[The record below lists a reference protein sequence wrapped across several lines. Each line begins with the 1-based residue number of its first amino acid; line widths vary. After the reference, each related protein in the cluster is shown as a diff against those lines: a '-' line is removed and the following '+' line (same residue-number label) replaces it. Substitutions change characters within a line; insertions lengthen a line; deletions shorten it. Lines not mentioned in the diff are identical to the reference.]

1 MIEQPSAG
9 PRPSRRGSAFR
20 HVRTFGR
27 AREGNVALWF
37 ALMLLPLLLAVG
49 AAIDYARAAT
59 LRAKLQ
65 QATDAAILAVAP
77 LAAKKSDAELE
88 TLAES
93 YLRSAMKEALDT
105 MGGRDAHVD
114 SIVVT
119 SNRGDVTITS
129 SAVYDPVF
137 INLGALNQQPMT
149 LGTLSR
155 SLASDVNYEIALVID
170 NSGSMGNKAG
180 SGWSAPTKMA
190 ATKTAALSL
199 VDAMFS
205 TTSGASRTRISL
217 VPFNLSVEVGTE
229 YARYPWTDTEGKSII
244 HWDSITFEKPDT
256 PPHIV
261 SQYWPP
267 KSRFDLFDELKRG
280 NSSYGW
286 GGCFEMRPG
295 DWGVTDLPPT
305 TADYDSYF
313 VPQFAPDEPDANDG
327 DDYVFGSGRRKTTWR
342 YPNSY
347 LNDNSNSAC
356 SDNQSDADQY
366 VKAQTKLCK
375 YKYKQKFTTPQ
386 LDDGGPNYM
395 CNVQPLTRLTSD
407 KDAIETK
414 IKQMVAS
421 GTTNLVE
428 GFMWGW
434 RTISPYAPFTDG
446 QPYETRNNRKVII
459 FMTDGMNVWSTAKQV
474 NGDGRD
480 NHNKS
485 QYSPF
490 GYYISERLKTADD
503 EQISSATEAAEA
515 MDAKTLEACTNAKA
529 AGILVYT
536 VGFDTGSDITE
547 QGRALLRNCA
557 STDPTGTQK
566 LAYIATNSGDIIK
579 VFNDIAHQLGALR
592 LAQ

>member
-9 PRPSRRGSAFR
+9 PRLSRRGSAFCR
-20 HVRTFGR
+20 IRTFGR
-27 AREGNVALWF
+27 SRDGNIALWF

-77 LAAKKSDAELE
+77 LAGQKTDAELKA
-88 TLAES
+88 LAES
-93 YLRSAMKEALDT
+93 YLRSAMKEPLDT

-119 SNRGDVTITS
+119 SDRGDVTITS

-137 INLGALNQQPMT
+137 MNIGALRQQTIT

-170 NSGSMGNKAG
+170 NSGSMGNRAG
-180 SGWSAPTKMA
+180 WGWSAPTKMA

-199 VDAMFS
+199 IDAMFS
-205 TTSGASRTRISL
+205 TTSGASRTKISL

-229 YARYPWTDTEGKSII
+229 YARYPWTDTEGKSSI
-244 HWDSITFEKPDT
+244 HWDGITFEKPDP
-256 PPHIV
+256 PPHSI

-280 NSSYGW
+280 KSSYGW
-286 GGCFEMRPG
+286 GGCFEMRPR
-295 DWGVTDLPPT
+295 DWGVNDLPPT
-305 TADYDSYF
+305 TADYDSFF
-313 VPQFAPDEPDANDG
+313 VPQFAPDEPDPTEKDG
-327 DDYVFGSGRRKTTWR
+327 SYKFRSGRRTTTWR

-347 LNDNSNSAC
+347 LDDNANSAC
-356 SDNQSDADQY
+356 SGEETGAGDY
-366 VKAQTKLCK
+366 VEAQTKLCK

-407 KDAIETK
+407 KDAIKTK
-414 IKQMVAS
+414 INQMVAE

-434 RTISPYAPFTDG
+434 RTISPNEPFIDG
-446 QPYETRNNRKVII
+446 QPYDMRNNRKVVI
-459 FMTDGMNVWSTAKQV
+459 FMTDGMNVWE
-474 NGDGRD
+474 NEN
-480 NHNKS
+480 NHNGS

-490 GYYISERLKTADD
+490 GYYISSRLTGGEA
-503 EQISSATEAAEA
+503 ISNTTEAAEA

-547 QGRALLRNCA
+547 QGRQLLKDCA
-557 STDPTGTQK
+557 STDPSGTQK

-579 VFNDIAHQLGALR
+579 VFNNIAHQLGALR